1 MMAHLSLLEL
11 LIMVILLPGLLKT
24 LFADMPPKPDIT
36 YREDLVG
43 IAMAFLYNTKLINN
57 LKSLTRSKFYKWES
71 QNIII
76 SAEAL
81 WWNILTFGKVSWTD
95 SEDGSILK
103 TIIKPLTSISWSQF
117 GMYSNNFTIKALF
130 IEEERLCLIQMV
142 ALLSYPI
149 SKFSKTISK

>member
-1 MMAHLSLLEL
+1 
-11 LIMVILLPGLLKT
+11 
-24 LFADMPPKPDIT
+24 
-36 YREDLVG
+36 
-43 IAMAFLYNTKLINN
+43 LINN

>member
-11 LIMVILLPGLLKT
+11 LIMVILLPGRLKT

-81 WWNILTFGKVSWTD
+81 
-95 SEDGSILK
+95 
-103 TIIKPLTSISWSQF
+103 
-117 GMYSNNFTIKALF
+117 
-130 IEEERLCLIQMV
+130 
-142 ALLSYPI
+142 
-149 SKFSKTISK
+149 